1 MKHKFLNLDMGLV
14 EENFVIAD
22 RKDKKLWE
30 ERGFKR
36 IWRYPVFNH
45 MPSFKNITMLG
56 RPDTINEFGTDR
68 LKGAVITDICRF
80 LGTYGMG
87 GPGFFGFKIE
97 GDFETRWLVF
107 CIWSAGEHILFDDR
121 ILECYPSFN
130 GIYHPWIKNGIENP
144 EQPLRELLIDSV
156 INNVNLENNF
166 IEINIKDKNGVCHTI
181 CSFDKSD
188 KFPEQGGTKKKRCS
202 YTKGIMSDYWLVIYD
217 ETHLAV

>member
-45 MPSFKNITMLG
+45 VPSFKKITMLG
-56 RPDTINEFGTDR
+56 RPETINEFGTDR
-68 LKGAVITDICRF
+68 LKGAIITDICRF

-87 GPGFFGFKIE
+87 GPGFFGFKLE

-121 ILECYPSFN
+121 VLECYPSFN
-130 GIYHPWIKNGIENP
+130 SIYHPWIKNGIKNP
-144 EQPLRELLIDSV
+144 EQPLRELLINSV
-156 INNVNLENNF
+156 INNVNLEDNS

-181 CSFDKSD
+181 SSFDKSD

-217 ETHLAV
+217 GTHLAV